1 VETPLYVA
9 VDLGAGSGRVFL
21 VGLDARGLL
30 FEEIRRFHYPP
41 QEVAGHLRW
50 PFGSMLDEIRAGLRD
65 AGTRARALARPIAS
79 VGVDSWAVDYGLVDG
94 TGLLVEDPICYRD
107 RRTEGMMAEVFAKV
121 PRTDLVSRTGI
132 QCLAFNTVYQLAAHV
147 KAGLDPR
154 AQKLLLIP
162 DLVAYNLTRH
172 AAAEYTN
179 ATTTQLLN
187 TRTGEWDLALCERL
201 GLPTRLLPEVIA
213 AGTDLGPMT
222 PPVTRDLQLPN
233 VHVVAPATH
242 DTGSAVVGTPLRKGW
257 AYISSGTWSLV
268 GIERETVLMNESV
281 TRANFTNE
289 GGAYDTIRFLKNVMG
304 MWILESCRREWQAR
318 GRALPWGE
326 LVEAAGAVR
335 STPAVIDPDDPR
347 LFNPGSMLDT
357 LQALLAETGQSCPDT
372 PEAIARVV
380 LDSMA
385 FRYAEVLEEIAR
397 LTGEPILGVHIVGG
411 GSLNRHLNQATA
423 NASGLRVVAG
433 PVEST
438 VIGNVVLQAICRGR
452 FPSLDVARQYIA
464 SNLPHTEYAPSP
476 TAAFVAAS
484 RRYAEI
490 VAHRQTSS

>member
-1 VETPLYVA
+1 VDTPLYVA

-21 VGLDARGLL
+21 VGLDGKGLL

-41 QEVAGHLRW
+41 REIQGHLRW
-50 PFGSMLDEIRAGLRD
+50 PFASMLDEIRLGLRE
-65 AGTRARALARPIAS
+65 AGARARALDRSIAS

-107 RRTEGMMAEVFAKV
+107 KRTEGTMAQVFAKV
-121 PRTDLVSRTGI
+121 PRADLVSRTGI
-132 QCLAFNTVYQLAAHV
+132 QCLPFNTVYQLSAHV
-147 KAGLDPR
+147 KGGLDPR

-162 DLVAYNLTRH
+162 DLVAFNLTRH
-172 AAAEYTN
+172 AAAEYSN
-179 ATTTQLLN
+179 ATTTQMLN

-213 AGTDLGPMT
+213 AGTDLGAMT
-222 PPVTRDLQLPN
+222 PPVVRDLQLPN

-268 GIERETVLMNESV
+268 GIERESVLMNDEV

-304 MWILESCRREWQAR
+304 MWILESCRKEWQAG
-318 GRALPWGE
+318 GRILPWGE
-326 LVEAAGAVR
+326 LVAAATALR
-335 STPAVIDPDDPR
+335 STPGVIDPDDPR
-347 LFNPGSMLDT
+347 LFNPASMLET
-357 LQALLAETGQSCPDT
+357 IHALLAETGQSTPDT

-385 FRYAEVLEEIAR
+385 FRYAEVLKEIAR
-397 LTGEPILGVHIVGG
+397 LNGDPILGVHIVGG
-411 GSLNRHLNQATA
+411 GSLNTHLNQATA
-423 NASGLRVVAG
+423 NASGLPVVAG

-438 VIGNVVLQAICRGR
+438 VIGNVILQAICRGR
-452 FPSLDVARQYIA
+452 FPSLDVAREYVA
-464 SNLPHTEYAPSP
+464 SRLPQTTYTPSP
-476 TAAFVAAS
+476 TAAFMGAL

-490 VAHRQTSS
+490 VANRAPSS